1 MISRCNIFEQE
12 LKFSSIFF
20 VMNVSSLTDQAN
32 VRIPRDSL
40 MQNSVISP
48 RAQQVSNPASLVT
61 TDVTSELMPD
71 STQHTPDIFASPRH
85 CLITGKDKG

>member
-1 MISRCNIFEQE
+1 
-12 LKFSSIFF
+12 
-20 VMNVSSLTDQAN
+20 
-32 VRIPRDSL
+32 